1 MEWRAVSRDKA
12 LDMLST
18 ALNCRFDDEGLR
30 ISAVSECLRSVLYQY
45 SISETEEAR
54 QTVTSLRLTSA
65 VRRKL
70 VPLWPDIAD
79 IDNAIHPGIMSILN
93 SLAELGDMIKLEGGN
108 WLTAPPHAVRI
119 DNKMAVFFGGEPS
132 CTFSTGVV
140 LRDPLIISPK
150 RNHV

>member
-18 ALNCRFDDEGLR
+18 TLNCRFDDEGLR

-45 SISETEEAR
+45 SISETEAR
-54 QTVTSLRLTSA
+54 QTVTSFDSL
-65 VRRKL
+65 VQIRRKL

-93 SLAELGDMIKLEGGN
+93 NLAELGDMIKLEGGGGSQLPHMQYELTIR
-108 WLTAPPHAVRI
+108 WL
-119 DNKMAVFFGGEPS
+119 FFWWRAFLYIFNRRGS
-132 CTFSTGVV
+132 
-140 LRDPLIISPK
+140 
-150 RNHV
+150 

>member
-108 WLTAPPHAVRI
+108 WLTAPHMQYELTIRWL
-119 DNKMAVFFGGEPS
+119 FFLVESLPVH
-132 CTFSTGVV
+132 FQ
-140 LRDPLIISPK
+140 RAW
-150 RNHV
+150 

>member
-70 VPLWPDIAD
+70 RLYGQTLLIL
-79 IDNAIHPGIMSILN
+79 IMLYIRALC
-93 SLAELGDMIKLEGGN
+93 LY
-108 WLTAPPHAVRI
+108 
-119 DNKMAVFFGGEPS
+119 
-132 CTFSTGVV
+132 
-140 LRDPLIISPK
+140 
-150 RNHV
+150 